1 MQQLITE
8 REEEELS
15 PMTQLNTRIRAT
27 ETVVVCKAM
36 SIKGLCLGFFVLDF
50 AGFFCL
56 KDL

>member
-8 REEEELS
+8 REEKELS

-27 ETVVVCKAM
+27 ETVVCKAM
-36 SIKGLCLGFFVLDF
+36 SIKGLCLGFFLLDF

-56 KDL
+56 RDF